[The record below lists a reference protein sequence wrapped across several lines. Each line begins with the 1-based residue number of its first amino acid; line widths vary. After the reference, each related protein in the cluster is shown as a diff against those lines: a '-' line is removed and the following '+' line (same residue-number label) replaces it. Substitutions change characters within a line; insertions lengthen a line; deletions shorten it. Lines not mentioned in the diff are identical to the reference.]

1 MDMIATTFDIA
12 MFLSGV
18 ETAFG
23 DHTNTTNEYYEN
35 RPCDA
40 SEARTLAK
48 PP

>member
-12 MFLSGV
+12 MFLSRV
-18 ETAFG
+18 ETGFR
-23 DHTNTTNEYYEN
+23 DHTDTTNEYYEN
-35 RPCDA
+35 RHCDA